1 MGALLAED
9 LRFELAILATVQ
21 GLYQKLLRDTLG
33 GDVPIPTG
41 LDDDA
46 LRHSDRELPNYAF
59 AHVSLAAPAG
69 YGDHAGHAAPGAHSR
84 D

>member
-1 MGALLAED
+1 LAED

-46 LRHSDRELPNYAF
+46 LRHSDRELPTTLSRMYRWLHLLDMAIT
-59 AHVSLAAPAG
+59 PAMLRQALTRET
-69 YGDHAGHAAPGAHSR
+69 DS
-84 D
+84 